1 MTQQFTFFWANG
13 SSFSNWHRSR
23 FVHNGIEYNTSEQY
37 MMHMKAKLFEDAET
51 AALIM
56 KEKDPRKQKAL
67 GRQVRNFDQA
77 EWEANAVDIMVSGL
91 ISKFVQNPVMR
102 QELLNTGDT
111 IIAEASPYDTVWGIG
126 LAEDDP
132 RAQDQSQ
139 WLGKNLLGVALM
151 EVRDVLASSIY

>member
-1 MTQQFTFFWANG
+1 
-13 SSFSNWHRSR
+13 
-23 FVHNGIEYNTSEQY
+23 
-37 MMHMKAKLFEDAET
+37 
-51 AALIM
+51 
-56 KEKDPRKQKAL
+56 
-67 GRQVRNFDQA
+67 
-77 EWEANAVDIMVSGL
+77 MVSGL

>member
-1 MTQQFTFFWANG
+1 
-13 SSFSNWHRSR
+13 
-23 FVHNGIEYNTSEQY
+23 

-56 KEKDPRKQKAL
+56 QEKDPRKQKAL

-91 ISKFVQNPVMR
+91 ISKFVQNPAMR
-102 QELLNTGDT
+102 QELMDSGDT

-126 LAEDDP
+126 LTADDP

-139 WLGKNLLGVALM
+139 WLGKN
-151 EVRDVLASSIY
+151 